1 MSYQIDFF
9 EDLIV
14 PETTVV
20 TRENKFPIPP
30 ATDAQA
36 LADFADLKNFDA
48 SSILKSGDWFS
59 RSEFDDSFKKP
70 IYIDSNRIGL
80 IASDKHH
87 WAARM
92 ACDSLVSPSPI
103 RSWYQS
109 KHRQSLENSKF
120 YEKSPKTA
128 LALRKYIASQFRP
141 TAAQAVYKLFNATNI
156 YDPCGGWGD
165 RMVAAMASNIPYHC
179 RDVNPLV
186 LAGYA
191 SMQYMYGGNVSFEYE
206 QSELSAPDGTYD
218 LVFTSPPY
226 WKVEKYQGDLSSFK
240 KYPKF
245 EDWLENFLFAMLDNC
260 LSVLRPNGHM
270 VINVSDVYASH
281 TYNRIVQPV
290 LEYLKDKNPYVIGYR
305 MAKRVNSKSLANGI
319 FCEPM
324 IVVKKA

>member
-1 MSYQIDFF
+1 MLYQNDLF
-9 EDLIV
+9 EEEIV
-14 PETTVV
+14 FEASEITK
-20 TRENKFPIPP
+20 ENKFPIAP
-30 ATDAQA
+30 ATDNEA
-36 LADFADLKNFDA
+36 LADFVELQNFNPN
-48 SSILKSGDWFS
+48 SILRSGDWFS
-59 RSEFDDSFKKP
+59 RSEFDESHKKP
-70 IYIDSNRIGL
+70 IYIDTSRIGL
-80 IASDKHH
+80 VASDRHH

-92 ACDSLVSPSPI
+92 ACDSLASPSPI
-103 RSWYQS
+103 RSWYQT
-109 KHRQSLENSKF
+109 KHRATLENCKF
-120 YEKSPKTA
+120 YENNPKTA

-141 TAAQAVYKLFNATNI
+141 TAALAVYKLFNATSV

-165 RMVAAMASNIPYHC
+165 RMVAAMASNLFYHC

-191 SMQYMYGGNVSFEYE
+191 SMQYMYGGNVSFEYQ
-206 QSELSAPDGTYD
+206 QSELNAPDGTYD

-240 KYPKF
+240 QYPKF

-270 VINVSDVYASH
+270 VINVSDVYANH

-290 LEYLKDKNPYVIGYR
+290 LEYLKDKKPYVMGYR
-305 MAKRVNSKSLANGI
+305 MAKRVNSKSLSSGI

-324 IVVKKA
+324 IVVKK